1 MKKNAKRLLYLI
13 TAGWFA
19 ASLGISGQTIHISFP
34 TYAGKEYAFY
44 LWQGLKKDTVSSGA
58 LNKKG
63 ETQIEIGE
71 NGFRGVGTLDFGKSG
86 ALDVIIN
93 GEKEFSIVNISA
105 TDDRQ
110 AEFGYENSP
119 ENRFVVERAK
129 QQTDIFGKNNVL
141 AYIQQI
147 YKPDEPFYQA
157 ARTERS
163 RLENQYSRLQEQL
176 HASPLYAAR
185 LCEIFDYL
193 NHRGSKLTMS
203 DSEIQQERKNFVLN
217 RLDFGVL
224 YVSGQ
229 WEKTTAE
236 WIGSLTGNDSLLVA
250 EPRQVLERISDRD
263 LKINLTNR
271 IMQLFAKYAKEN
283 LLPQIGV
290 ENLLMPVLGQPAP
303 ELILGDETW
312 QPKNALIL
320 FYDSDCGNCR
330 NELNQLI
337 EKCNLFESN
346 NLRVISIAAD
356 TDKNLFAE
364 TAQAIVWKDN
374 YCDFKGF
381 DGKNFVNYG
390 VVGTPT
396 IILIDK
402 DGIVRGRY
410 AQIKELFKN

>member
-1 MKKNAKRLLYLI
+1 MKKNLIGLLLL
-13 TAGWFA
+13 FFV
-19 ASLGISGQTIHISFP
+19 ASLCASGQTIHISFP
-34 TYAGKEYAFY
+34 SYGGKEYAFY
-44 LWQGLKKDTVSSGA
+44 LWQGLKMDTISAGT
-58 LNKKG
+58 LNEKG
-63 ETQIEIGE
+63 EIQIEIRE
-71 NGFRGVGTLDFGKSG
+71 NGFKGVGTLDFGKSG

-93 GEKEFSIVNISA
+93 GENDFSILNILA
-105 TDDRQ
+105 TEELQ
-110 AEFGYENSP
+110 AEFKYENSP
-119 ENRFVVERAK
+119 ENSFVIERAK
-129 QQTDIFGKNNVL
+129 QETDIFGKNNVL
-141 AYIQQI
+141 DYILQI
-147 YKPDEPFYQA
+147 YKSDESFYQA
-157 ARTERS
+157 AQSEKS

-193 NHRGSKLTMS
+193 NGRGSKLTMS
-203 DSEIQQERKNFVLN
+203 DSEIQQERKNFILN
-217 RLDFGVL
+217 NLDFAVL
-224 YVSGQ
+224 YTSGQ
-229 WEKTTAE
+229 WEKVTAD
-236 WIGSLTGNDSLLVA
+236 WIWNLTGNDSLLVA
-250 EPRQVLERISDRD
+250 EPRQVLERISDRS

-290 ENLLMPVLGQPAP
+290 ENLLMPVLGQLAP
-303 ELILGDETW
+303 ELILDGETW

-330 NELNQLI
+330 NELHQLI
-337 EKCNLFESN
+337 EKYNLFESN

-356 TDKNLFAE
+356 TDKNLFSE
-364 TAQAIVWKDN
+364 TAQEIVWKDN

-381 DGKNFVNYG
+381 EGKNFINYG

-402 DGIVRGRY
+402 DGILRGRY